1 MSEVSFLSKLASH
14 IQSHYDLTKQELTV
28 VFPNKRAAFYLRN
41 EFKKNCQQTLW
52 LPQMISIEEAITQW
66 SGIALAD
73 NIDLL
78 FELIDIDA
86 ELKEEKKE
94 EQDSDLNVFG
104 SQAAQMAKDFDEID
118 QYGIDAKHLFNF
130 VLDNKKLELWNFDE
144 EKSKEK
150 ELKYLQFF
158 SSLYDYYLR
167 LRDRLTKQGKGYY
180 GMVTRY
186 LSELPEDELIAK
198 IGDRRIIFAGFNALT
213 TTEER
218 IINTLMRNGKAEVFF
233 DYDSYYVEDENNEA
247 GLFTR
252 KYKQRHPQWLENGI
266 SNALTTEPKTIHIIS
281 ASGNAMQAKA
291 LQAKLQETQ
300 DEKEAKALQ
309 DKPEETKDE
318 KQAVI
323 LADQN
328 LLIPV
333 LNGIPESYSGF
344 KVSMG
349 YPIAKTPVNQL
360 VKEYFALYRHN
371 KISRKLTENDIE
383 RTAEGWYIWP
393 ILRLMDLEIVKI
405 IFPKNELEAFNRWKY
420 EAVSNG
426 KFIFEES
433 DLEALLQAPKIQTF
447 LSVVLTGEDHPSPVR
462 MLDNVNQIMA
472 FIADMIQ
479 SKSEQNENT
488 FLLNQVSE
496 IGKIISRL
504 QKVVEQNSRY
514 IKDSHSLE
522 ALYKVL
528 TSASSLKLNSSDTE
542 GLQIMGLL
550 ETRNLDFERL
560 HLLSVNEGIL
570 PPDKSR
576 GSFIPQFIRHAC
588 GLPGYAESQA
598 VIAYHFYRLLQ
609 NGKDIYLYYN
619 NLGETSGGEA
629 SRFILQIMH
638 ELAKNTNIKIEEESF
653 SSTAKS
659 SMEIMELSAQKANAL
674 DRLHYLI
681 GEKGL
686 SPSALST
693 YLNCP
698 LKYYLRYI
706 AQIEDNSVEEDTGVN
721 VIGTIIH
728 DTLDFLFADY
738 LPKDGKT
745 QIIDKELF
753 DKAIKP
759 QWEQKLAQSI
769 AKNLPN
775 GLPDIGFNYL
785 NRVTI
790 EQQLKNYLN
799 YTSKQLE
806 NNTLIILETEGE
818 LRTKLQTDHGD
829 CIFYGRTDR
838 IDQFDGLIRVIDYK
852 TGHVAS
858 TDLKIPVRHQ
868 SESDLEFLKQI
879 PEKALQLLLYKYL
892 YLKENPSILS
902 EQVTAAIHGL
912 KYANAIEFEL
922 SKTAPKKDDADA
934 DINFLEDSTFINDM
948 EAMLEAVV
956 DEMLDTQIP
965 FEQAEDD
972 KKCSYCEFKLIC
984 KR

>member
-1 MSEVSFLSKLASH
+1 MSGSTFLSKLASH
-14 IQSHYDLTKQELTV
+14 IQSHYDLTKQELTI

-86 ELKEEKKE
+86 ELHM
-94 EQDSDLNVFG
+94 EQDRDLNVFG
-104 SQAAQMAKDFDEID
+104 GQAAQMAKDFDEID
-118 QYGIDAKHLFNF
+118 QYGIDAKKVFEF
-130 VLDNKKLELWNFDE
+130 VADDKELQIWNVNGENRKD
-144 EKSKEK
+144 KEK
-150 ELKYLQFF
+150 EYLEFF
-158 SSLYDYYLR
+158 KSLQRYYFQLR
-167 LRDRLTKQGKGYY
+167 ERLTRQRKGYY
-180 GMVTRY
+180 GMITRH
-186 LSELPEDELIAK
+186 LAELHESELLEK
-198 IGDRRIIFAGFNALT
+198 IGDHNIIFAGFNALT

-218 IINTLMRNGKAEVFF
+218 LVDTLIKNGKAEILF
-233 DYDSYYVEDENNEA
+233 DYDAYYLEDPINEA
-247 GLFTR
+247 GLFAR
-252 KYKQRHPQWLENGI
+252 KYQTKHPAWLTNGI
-266 SNALTTEPKTIHIIS
+266 SDSLRSDERHIHIIT
-281 ASGNAMQAKA
+281 ASGNALQAKAMQAK
-291 LQAKLQETQ
+291 L
-300 DEKEAKALQ
+300 
-309 DKPEETKDE
+309 EETKNE

-323 LADQN
+323 LADES

-333 LNGIPESYSGF
+333 LNGIPDSYSGF

-349 YPIAKTPVNQL
+349 YPIAKTPINQL
-360 VKEYFALYRHN
+360 VKEYFALYHRN
-371 KISRKLTENDIE
+371 RITRNITENDTE
-383 RTAEGWYIWP
+383 RLAEGWYIWP
-393 ILRLMDLEIVKI
+393 VLHLMDLEIIKI
-405 IFPKNELEAFNRWKY
+405 IFPTNELEAFSQWKY
-420 EAVSNG
+420 KAVNDG
-426 KFIFEES
+426 KFIFE
-433 DLEALLQAPKIQTF
+433 DRDIEALQEMPNIQTF
-447 LSVVLTGEDHPSPVR
+447 LRIILTQKDKPSPAILLENISQV
-462 MLDNVNQIMA
+462 LA
-472 FIADMIQ
+472 FIAQLIQ
-479 SKSEQNENT
+479 SKHEQNENR

-504 QKVVEQNSRY
+504 QKIVEQNSRY
-514 IKDSHSLE
+514 VKDAHSLE
-522 ALYKVL
+522 ALYRVL
-528 TSASSLKLNSSDTE
+528 SSASSLKLNCSNTE

-588 GLPGYAESQA
+588 GLPCYAESQA
-598 VIAYHFYRLLQ
+598 IVAYHFYRLLQ

-619 NLGETSGGEA
+619 NLGDTSGGEA
-629 SRFILQIMH
+629 SRFILQIKH
-638 ELAKNTNIKIEEESF
+638 ELAKNANIKVEEESF
-653 SSTAKS
+653 SSAAES
-659 SMEIMELSAQKANAL
+659 SLESQKLSAKKANVL

-681 GEKGL
+681 TEKGL

-728 DTLDFLFADY
+728 DTLEFLFADY

-745 QIIDKELF
+745 QLIDKELF
-753 DKAIKP
+753 DKVIKP
-759 QWEQKLAQSI
+759 QWEQKLALSI

-775 GLPDIGFNYL
+775 GLPDVGFNYL

-806 NNTLIILETEGE
+806 NSTLTLLETEGE
-818 LRTKLQTDHGD
+818 LRSSLPTSHGD

-838 IDQFDGLIRVIDYK
+838 IDQFGGLIRVIDYK
-852 TGHVAS
+852 TGHVSS
-858 TDLKIPVRHQ
+858 TDLKVPVRHQ
-868 SESDLEFLKQI
+868 SESDLDYLKQI

-892 YLKENPSILS
+892 YIKGNPSILP

-912 KYANAIEFEL
+912 KYAHDIEFGL
-922 SKTAPKKDDADA
+922 SKATPKKDDKDT
-934 DINFLEDSTFINDM
+934 DPQFLEDSSFVCDM

-956 DEMLDTQIP
+956 NEMLDTSIP
-965 FEQAEDD
+965 FVQAEDV
-972 KKCSYCEFKLIC
+972 KKCSYCEFRLIC
-984 KR
+984 KRK